1 MAEEMPAQAGG
12 PWPVPMG
19 MPLYVTVERAALLAG
34 VPYERM
40 KAYAS
45 AAVDPIPHIAVGRAK
60 KLIRTAAIPAYMESR
75 EER

>member
-1 MAEEMPAQAGG
+1 MYRDPEGRVLRAVDCA
-12 PWPVPMG
+12 
-19 MPLYVTVERAALLAG
+19 LRDAALLAG
-34 VPYERM
+34 LPYERM

-60 KLIRTAAIPAYMESR
+60 KLIRMAAIPAYMESR